1 MLNED
6 EKDVNLDNR
15 FATVNSSKVLD
26 DLLKDVD
33 EDDELRFENMTHEQ
47 ILKFTNQQT
56 VRESIDYRT
65 KSHRDAIDNE
75 HLHLKQTM
83 FTRESFGTEEDPF
96 D

>member
-1 MLNED
+1 MG
-6 EKDVNLDNR
+6 
-15 FATVNSSKVLD
+15 
-26 DLLKDVD
+26 
-33 EDDELRFENMTHEQ
+33 EDDGSSRFENMSQDQ
-47 ILKFTNQQT
+47 ILKLINQQT

-83 FTRESFGTEEDPF
+83 FTRGSVNSSEEDPF